1 MRQNIDNKLPVIRRS
16 KSEAVLMTL
25 AFIITGTLSFMVDY
39 RLVLCF
45 IPLSMWITYRF
56 RVSGA
61 ITTILSTALVTTIPA
76 IFGVGP
82 FTMNLFFLVVFLV
95 VLTSVSLAFAK
106 MSTMPSVKAMQLNEL
121 LDRCIDQAVVDEAER
136 YPQFTFVL
144 TKKLDK
150 AIHKALSAP
159 EDLAQI
165 FMHHF
170 ATAFSSMRQKKEL
183 RGAGSSYTPE
193 LDVRTG
199 RYNESIEIIIRDNG
213 LGITDEIAKNL
224 FRSFRR
230 SEEGNSARNS
240 HSSANNAFAHD
251 IITQV
256 YHGTIRVE
264 SMDGEYF
271 QLIMTLPIE
280 G

>member
-1 MRQNIDNKLPVIRRS
+1 MRQNSDDKLHMLR
-16 KSEAVLMTL
+16 KSRNEALLMT
-25 AFIITGTLSFMVDY
+25 AIFIVIGSLSFMVDY
-39 RLVLCF
+39 RLALCF
-45 IPLSMWITYRF
+45 IPLSIWTTYRF
-56 RVSGA
+56 RMSGA
-61 ITTILSTALVTTIPA
+61 ITTILGTTLVTSIPT
-76 IFGVGP
+76 IFGRGP
-82 FTMNLFFLVVFLV
+82 FATNLFFLVIFLV
-95 VLTSVSLAFAK
+95 VLACVSLAFAK
-106 MSTMPSVKAMQLNEL
+106 MSILPSVKGMQLNAL
-121 LDRCIDQAVVDEAER
+121 LDQCIDQAVVKEAER
-136 YPQFTFVL
+136 FPQFTFVL

-150 AIHKALSAP
+150 SLHKALNSP

-165 FMHHF
+165 FIHHF

-183 RGAGSSYTPE
+183 RGAGSGYTPE

-224 FRSFRR
+224 FRSFRQ
-230 SEEGNSARNS
+230 SEERNGGRS
-240 HSSANNAFAHD
+240 CANAFAHD
-251 IITQV
+251 IITHI

-271 QLIMTLPIE
+271 QLIITLPIE